1 MARKTRKARK
11 HSSLRGAP
19 QDAHRAA
26 FGKAAKACK
35 GSGKGFHAC
44 VRREMKK

>member
-1 MARKTRKARK
+1 MARKTRKSHGRK
-11 HSSLRGAP
+11 T
-19 QDAHRAA
+19 AHQSA

>member
-1 MARKTRKARK
+1 MAAKKRKSSGRKTS
-11 HSSLRGAP
+11 H
-19 QDAHRAA
+19 QAA